1 MALEGVASP
10 GDLMTAGGVRAAR
23 MKMKDLERAA
33 GVGRETIRF
42 YIREG
47 LLPEPH
53 RPSRNVAWYDGSFVE
68 RLALIKELQQKRFL
82 PLHVIRSIVGAETPP
97 SRDEIRTLLELDGK
111 LFPAVA
117 GAEPAAD
124 RLSDVARRVGIPA
137 REILE
142 FAATGMIEVVTRD
155 GDQWLEEPAI
165 RMVELWAKL
174 REAGF
179 DHHLGFG
186 AASFR
191 VYAEFV
197 RWLAR
202 EELRL
207 FAQGVTGR
215 VTPEVSARMAEAGI
229 NCVNQMVALLRKATL
244 LRYIAEG
251 NVPAESAE
259 TAHVASA
266 PPSGGRHARR
276 TRVASAK
283 RTPRSRSRR

>member
-1 MALEGVASP
+1 MPA
-10 GDLMTAGGVRAAR
+10 AGAR

-53 RPSRNVAWYDGSFVE
+53 RPSRNVAWYDVSFVE

-82 PLHVIRSIVGAETPP
+82 PLHVIRSMVGTDAPP
-97 SRDEIRTLLELDGK
+97 SRDEVRTLLEIDGK

-117 GAEPAAD
+117 GAPEAAAE
-124 RLSDVARRVGIPA
+124 RLLDVARTVGIPA
-137 REILE
+137 REIRD
-142 FAATGMIEVVTRD
+142 FAATGMIEIVTRG

-165 RMVELWAKL
+165 RMVELWGRL
-174 REAGF
+174 RAAGF
-179 DHHLGFG
+179 DARFGFG
-186 AASFR
+186 AESFR
-191 VYAEFV
+191 LYPEFM

-207 FAQGVTGR
+207 FTHGLTGR
-215 VTPEVSARMAEAGI
+215 VTPDVSAAMAEAGI
-229 NCVNQMVALLRKATL
+229 NFVNQMLALLRKATL

-251 NVPAESAE
+251 NVPAPD
-259 TAHVASA
+259 ASA
-266 PPSGGRHARR
+266 
-276 TRVASAK
+276 ASAGSAV
-283 RTPRSRSRR
+283 RAPRGERRRRAAAPTRGAVRHRPPR

>member
-1 MALEGVASP
+1 
-10 GDLMTAGGVRAAR
+10 MTAGGVRAAR

-53 RPSRNVAWYDGSFVE
+53 RPSRNVAWYDVSFVE

-117 GAEPAAD
+117 GAPEPAAD
-124 RLSDVARRVGIPA
+124 RLNDVARRVGIPA

-142 FAATGMIEVVTRD
+142 FAATGMIEVVPRD

-207 FAQGVTGR
+207 FTQGVTGR

-229 NCVNQMVALLRKATL
+229 NCMNQMVALLRKATL

-251 NVPAESAE
+251 NVPTESAE
-259 TAHVASA
+259 TTHVAGA
-266 PPSGGRHARR
+266 PRSGGRHVRR
-276 TRVASAK
+276 APVPSAK

>member
-1 MALEGVASP
+1 MATRARP
-10 GDLMTAGGVRAAR
+10 RDLRARRRAGWADGARR

-47 LLPEPH
+47 LLPEPD
-53 RPSRNVAWYDGSFVE
+53 RPSRNVAWYDESFVD

-82 PLHVIRSIVGAETPP
+82 PLHVIRNIVGADAPP

-111 LFPAVA
+111 LFPAVE
-117 GAEPAAD
+117 GAPEPA
-124 RLSDVARRVGIPA
+124 RERVSDVARRVGIPA
-137 REILE
+137 REIRE
-142 FAATGMIEVVTRD
+142 FAAVEMIDVVTQD
-155 GDQWLEEPAI
+155 GDAWLEEPAI
-165 RMVELWAKL
+165 RMVELWAKM

-179 DHHLGFG
+179 DRRLGFG

-191 VYAEFV
+191 VYVELV

-207 FAQGVTGR
+207 FTQGVTGR
-215 VTPEVSARMAEAGI
+215 VDAETSVRMAEDGI
-229 NCVNQMVALLRKATL
+229 NYVNQMLALLRKATL

-251 NVPAESAE
+251 NVPSTEPARGG
-259 TAHVASA
+259 AST
-266 PPSGGRHARR
+266 P
-276 TRVASAK
+276 TR
-283 RTPRSRSRR
+283 

>member
-1 MALEGVASP
+1 
-10 GDLMTAGGVRAAR
+10 MTAGGAGAAR

-53 RPSRNVAWYDGSFVE
+53 RPSRNVAWYDASFVE

-82 PLHVIRSIVGAETPP
+82 PLHVIRSIVGAEAPP
-97 SRDEIRTLLELDGK
+97 SRDEVRTLLDPDGK

-117 GAEPAAD
+117 GAPEPASE
-124 RLSDVARRVGIPA
+124 RLSDVARRVDIPA

-142 FAATGMIEVVTRD
+142 FAAVGMIELETRD
-155 GDQWLEEPAI
+155 GDQWIDEPAI
-165 RMVELWAKL
+165 RMVELWGKMRQAGYDRRL
-174 REAGF
+174 GF
-179 DHHLGFG
+179 D
-186 AASFR
+186 AATFR
-191 VYAEFV
+191 VYVEFI

-207 FAQGVTGR
+207 FTHGVTGR
-215 VTPEVSARMAEAGI
+215 VPADVSARMAEAGI
-229 NCVNQMVALLRKATL
+229 NGINQMMTLLRKSRL

-251 NVPAESAE
+251 NVPAADADTALAANAE
-259 TAHVASA
+259 
-266 PPSGGRHARR
+266 PPAMPGAARR
-276 TRVASAK
+276 TRRGPATTRTRTAS
-283 RTPRSRSRR
+283 SRR